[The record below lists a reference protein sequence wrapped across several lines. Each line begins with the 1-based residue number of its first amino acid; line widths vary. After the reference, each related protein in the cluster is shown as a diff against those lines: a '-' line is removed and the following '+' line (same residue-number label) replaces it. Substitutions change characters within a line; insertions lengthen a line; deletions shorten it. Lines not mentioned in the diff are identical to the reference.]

1 MVPQPV
7 SDKGMYIRTMHKDA
21 TPGFKIKN
29 QMSTIHAIQSR
40 ITCITMSYSGLYQN
54 IMKQNIYYITTILFI
69 NPRVGLP
76 YPCSEQ
82 CGQALVECQ

>member
-40 ITCITMSYSGLYQN
+40 ITCITMSYSGLYKKYN
-54 IMKQNIYYITTILFI
+54 ETKYLLHNHDIVYKSTSRPSTSMLGAVRSGF
-69 NPRVGLP
+69 G
-76 YPCSEQ
+76 
-82 CGQALVECQ
+82 